1 LNGPPIYLKLP
12 PVAGASRLVAAL
24 TVALAAA
31 PVTDGAMR
39 TEVDHL
45 VLALAAARHL
55 PFRGTLAARTVTRE
69 AAEREIAIAIGVGV
83 ASAGGEVDGEILKR
97 LGLVP
102 AGADYWALVA
112 KVHAPSASLGAHYDL
127 DSTRLSVPD
136 FIPLE
141 DQRLVLIHEIAHAI
155 ADQHFGLRDFLKM
168 APDTAGGGGRRLDGD
183 AQRARLAI
191 VEGDATLSVL
201 ELGDPHEGFLG
212 THARAA
218 LAGRLRDATILGP
231 PLWFGELAS
240 FTHVDGFLFV
250 ARARATGPW
259 SAVDALWADP
269 PASTEQMLHPEKYE
283 ACEPPIAVD
292 EATLPSL
299 PGFGRPAGS
308 DVLGELAARTW
319 LASVL
324 PPDIA
329 ARAAAGWGGDR
340 AGIYTAK
347 PGASPDASAASA
359 ALHPLAWL
367 TVWDDAGEAEDFA
380 RAAAQVIAAQV
391 IAAQVIA
398 AQAGVTALD
407 RRGEAVALLFGAPAP
422 AAPALHEMLDGW
434 RRHQTASR
442 RSATRPRHG
451 APPGCRRRDRAAGH
465 E

>member
-1 LNGPPIYLKLP
+1 M
-12 PVAGASRLVAAL
+12 AGASRLVAAL

-83 ASAGGEVDGEILKR
+83 ASASGEVDGEILKR
-97 LGLVP
+97 LGLIPV
-102 AGADYWALVA
+102 GADTGVLLA
-112 KVHAPSASLGAHYDL
+112 KIHAPSASLGAHYDL
-127 DSTRLSVPD
+127 DSARLSVPD

-141 DQRLVLIHEIAHAI
+141 NQRVTLIHEIAHAI

-168 APDTAGGGGRRLDGD
+168 APDTASGGARRLDGD

-191 VEGDATLSVL
+191 VEGDATLSGL

-218 LAGRLRDATILGP
+218 LAGRLRDATTLGVA

-250 ARARATGPW
+250 ARARAAGPW

-269 PASTEQMLHPEKYE
+269 PASTEQVLHPEKYD
-283 ACEPPIAVD
+283 ACEPPVAVD

-308 DVLGELAARTW
+308 DVLGELVARTW

-324 PPDIA
+324 PPEIA

-347 PGASPDASAASA
+347 PDASPDAGAASA
-359 ALHPLAWL
+359 TLRPLAWL

-391 IAAQVIA
+391 LTP
-398 AQAGVTALD
+398 QAGVTALD
-407 RRGEAVALLFGAPAP
+407 RRGETVALLFGAPAP
-422 AAPALHEMLDGW
+422 AAPALDEMLDGW
-434 RRHQTASR
+434 RRRQTASR
-442 RSATRPRHG
+442 RSAPRPRHG
-451 APPGCRRRDRAAGH
+451 APPGCRRRDRAAGR